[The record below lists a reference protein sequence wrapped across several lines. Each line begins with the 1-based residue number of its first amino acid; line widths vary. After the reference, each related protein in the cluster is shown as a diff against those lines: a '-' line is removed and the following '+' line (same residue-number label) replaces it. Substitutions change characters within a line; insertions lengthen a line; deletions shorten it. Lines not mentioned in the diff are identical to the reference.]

1 MLESCQECDEGK
13 MEKLYGRKRT
23 HCGLC
28 KCVLKG
34 HLRFSLKTQ
43 KIMVLFQT
51 CRYSLFNFKCFCC
64 GAFFHYTEH
73 VRIINQ
79 YQQKSIIFPSY
90 VYVSILV
97 CLKHSGERNNQ
108 YEKPCFHIINLIII
122 IKHMTKISFF
132 LQGKICTKYCLTRN
146 RR

>member
-28 KCVLKG
+28 KCVLKE

-79 YQQKSIIFPSY
+79 
-90 VYVSILV
+90 
-97 CLKHSGERNNQ
+97 HARNTNQ
-108 YEKPCFHIINLIII
+108 YLKKSFFHIKFIII
-122 IKHMTKISFF
+122 IKNMTKISFF
-132 LQGKICTKYCLTRN
+132 LQGKICTKYCLIKN

>member
-1 MLESCQECDEGK
+1 MNYFKWKSRPRMLESCQECDEGK

-79 YQQKSIIFPSY
+79 
-90 VYVSILV
+90 
-97 CLKHSGERNNQ
+97 HARNTNQ
-108 YEKPCFHIINLIII
+108 YLKKSFFHIKFIII
-122 IKHMTKISFF
+122 IKNMTKISFF
-132 LQGKICTKYCLTRN
+132 LQGKICTKYCLIKN